1 VCPLAVIAVVALT
14 LWPGGEHVH
23 AQRRDT
29 LVPPNADAVE
39 IAVRL
44 VNTETPSVDRDKNI
58 YFNFGFF
65 IPGIPRKLM
74 RISAD
79 GVTTI
84 FRDDFKGGATL
95 WDAENRLIILGNQ
108 IDGKRGVLTRE
119 NITTGKVEILADGYD
134 GKAFQGPNDLTMD
147 GKGRIF
153 FTDRTGRAVYRVD
166 APGKVARILGE
177 ADLQE
182 PNGLQ
187 VSPDDKTLYVVE
199 SHQAKGGYRRINAYD
214 LAPDG
219 TADHMR
225 VFYDFRPGRGA
236 DGLAIDVQGNVY
248 ATAGL
253 NFPASLHIRPNRAE
267 SDETMDTK
275 GGVYVIS
282 PQGKLIKFIP
292 VPEDHLTNLTFGG
305 PDMKTLFICAG
316 KTIFQI
322 RTDVAGLPR

>member
-1 VCPLAVIAVVALT
+1 MAAAFGPAAAKMA
-14 LWPGGEHVH
+14 
-23 AQRRDT
+23 AQRRDPV
-29 LVPPNADAVE
+29 VPAHADAVE

-44 VNTETPSVDRDKNI
+44 VNTETPSVDKDKNI

-65 IPGIPRKLM
+65 IPGIPHKLM
-74 RISAD
+74 KISPD
-79 GVTTI
+79 GVTTV

-95 WDAENRLIILGNQ
+95 WDSQNRLIILGNQ
-108 IDGKRGVLTRE
+108 INGTHGVLTRE
-119 NITTGKVEILADGYD
+119 DLTTGKLEVLADNYD
-134 GKAFQGPNDLTMD
+134 GKGFLGPNDLTMD
-147 GKGRIF
+147 GKERIY
-153 FTDRTGRAVYRVD
+153 FTDRPARAVYRVD
-166 APGKVARILGE
+166 APGKVTRILGA

-182 PNGLQ
+182 PNGIQ

-199 SHQAKGGYRRINAYD
+199 SSQAKGGNRRINAYD

-219 TADHMR
+219 SASHMR
-225 VFYDFRPGRGA
+225 IYYDFRPGRSA
-236 DGLAIDVQGNVY
+236 DGLSIDVEGNIY

-253 NFPASLHIRPNRAE
+253 NFPSSLHIRPNRAN

-305 PDMKTLFICAG
+305 EDMKTLFICAG
-316 KTIFQI
+316 KTIFKI
-322 RTDVAGLPR
+322 RTDIAGLPR